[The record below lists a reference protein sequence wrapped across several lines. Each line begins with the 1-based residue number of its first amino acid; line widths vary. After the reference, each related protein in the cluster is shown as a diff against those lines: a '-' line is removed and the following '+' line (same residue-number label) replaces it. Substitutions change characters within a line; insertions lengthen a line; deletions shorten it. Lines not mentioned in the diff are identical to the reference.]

1 MGFEGEFIDH
11 LNNYQSHREV
21 CTVVLLNNTTFV
33 AQKMVEFATT
43 KRNVEYISKMFF
55 AVV

>member
-1 MGFEGEFIDH
+1 MGFKGEFIDH